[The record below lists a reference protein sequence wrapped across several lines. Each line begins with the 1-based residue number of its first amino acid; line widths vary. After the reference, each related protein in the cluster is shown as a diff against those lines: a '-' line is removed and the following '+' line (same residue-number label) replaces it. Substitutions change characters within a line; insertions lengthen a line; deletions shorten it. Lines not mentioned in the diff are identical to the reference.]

1 MQFRKATYGQLRHK
15 NRQLLLRAIYTGLA
29 SSRAELAQE
38 TGLAKPTVGDVI
50 GALIAEGFLI
60 EKGLGQSTDEGGKR
74 PRLLEFVPDARHVIG
89 VSLTA
94 ERILGVLA
102 NLDGQV
108 LVEHYKN
115 LSGARG
121 QAVLDSLFEVINGL
135 QAQLIAP
142 LLCLGIGVP
151 GSVDTAA
158 GIVRYA
164 AHLGLHDVPLAEIL
178 RSQYRVPVYVANS
191 TELAAL
197 AQFAFGEARGVS
209 SLATVLVND
218 SVGVGLVLD
227 GAIYHTGG
235 EIGPLRVVRLDGNAA
250 RTEPDSLESML
261 GWQSVSQRAAPLEGI
276 YANRFLL
283 GNELTYLHIQQAV
296 QDQQP
301 LAVAL
306 QDELADYLAQIF
318 AWIIALVRPDHISL
332 AGTIADMGASLLDC
346 AVDKTRALIA
356 PDLMQPVT
364 FSQDNSANLVAL
376 GAVAKTLQ
384 QELGLI

>member
-1 MQFRKATYGQLRHK
+1 MQFRKATHGQLRLK

-50 GALIAEGFLI
+50 GALIDEGFLV

-115 LSGARG
+115 LSDVRG
-121 QAVLDSLFEVINGL
+121 QALIDSLCEVINGL

-151 GSVDTAA
+151 GSVDFST
-158 GIVRYA
+158 GIVRTA
-164 AHLGLHDVPLAEIL
+164 VHLGLQDVPLAEIL
-178 RSQYRVPVYVANS
+178 RTQYGVPVYVANS

-209 SLATVLVND
+209 RLATILVND

-235 EIGPLRVVRLDGNAA
+235 EIGPLRVVRSDGNFPGH
-250 RTEPDSLESML
+250 EPGSLESIL
-261 GWQSVSQRAAPLEGI
+261 GWQSVRQRAAPLEEL
-276 YANRFLL
+276 YRNNFLP
-283 GNELTYLHIQQAV
+283 NDELTYLHIQQAV

-301 LAVAL
+301 VAIAL

-318 AWIIALVRPDHISL
+318 AWIIALVHPDHISL
-332 AGTIADMGASLLDC
+332 TGTMADMGASLLDC
-346 AVDKTRALIA
+346 AVDKTRALLS
-356 PDLMQPVT
+356 PDLMQTIT
-364 FSQDNSANLVAL
+364 FSQDNSTTLVAL
-376 GAVAKTLQ
+376 GAVARTLQ